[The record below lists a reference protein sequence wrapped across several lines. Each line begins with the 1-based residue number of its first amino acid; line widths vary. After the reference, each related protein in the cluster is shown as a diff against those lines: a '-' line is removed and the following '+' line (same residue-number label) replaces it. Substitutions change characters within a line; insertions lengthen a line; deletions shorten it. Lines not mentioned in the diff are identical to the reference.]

1 MEIDPS
7 EKYLATGD
15 VNGIV
20 KIWNISEYCLNV
32 DTNHENNQLITNPR
46 KNLALFHLKI

>member
-15 VNGIV
+15 VNGLV
-20 KIWNISEYCLNV
+20 KIWNIADYCLNL
-32 DTNHENNQLITNPR
+32 DQNNANTDLVTIPR
-46 KNLALFHLKI
+46 KLTRLLN

>member
-1 MEIDPS
+1 MDIDPS

-15 VNGIV
+15 VNGLV

-32 DTNHENNQLITNPR
+32 GETSFINTVPGIWIGVILICSN
-46 KNLALFHLKI
+46 A

>member
-1 MEIDPS
+1 MEIDES

-20 KIWNISEYCLNV
+20 KIYNIADYCLNV
-32 DTNHENNQLITNPR
+32 DTQDPLITSERILYFKFLNETT
-46 KNLALFHLKI
+46 

>member
-1 MEIDPS
+1 MEIDES

-20 KIWNISEYCLNV
+20 KIWSIADYCLNV
-32 DTNHENNQLITNPR
+32 DPKDAIITSER
-46 KNLALFHLKI
+46 KQISFFLT